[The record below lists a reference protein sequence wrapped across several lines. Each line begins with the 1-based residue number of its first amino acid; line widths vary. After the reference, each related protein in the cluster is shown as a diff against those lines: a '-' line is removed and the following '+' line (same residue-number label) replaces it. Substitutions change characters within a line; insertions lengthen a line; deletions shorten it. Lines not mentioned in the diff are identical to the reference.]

1 MFKKDL
7 ISIIIPYHKKRF
19 FFKETIQSINKQSY
33 KNYEVIVIYDDID
46 KSELIDV
53 KKILKKFKFKKK
65 LLINDKTIGAGLS
78 RNQGIKISK
87 GNFIAFCDADDLW
100 DKNKLKTQLKFMK
113 KKKLLFSHSN
123 YFIIDSNSKKVGKL
137 KVPKNISYDQLLKS
151 CDIGLSTV
159 MISRSVV
166 KKNLFSSLKTKE
178 DYLLWLKSIKHLK
191 ILKSINKE
199 LVYWRHLKNSL
210 SSSNIQKL
218 SDAFRL
224 YKNHLNFSF
233 LFSIYCVFRLSF
245 YALIKK
251 LLYIRNFNE

>member
-53 KKILKKFKFKKK
+53 KKILKKFKFIKK
-65 LLINDKTIGAGLS
+65 LLINNKTIGAGLS

-100 DKNKLKTQLKFMK
+100 DKNKVQNTIEIYE
-113 KKKLLFSHSN
+113 KKKLNFSHSN

-159 MISRSVV
+159 MISNQLL
-166 KKNLFSSLKTKE
+166 KKIF
-178 DYLLWLKSIKHLK
+178 
-191 ILKSINKE
+191 
-199 LVYWRHLKNSL
+199 
-210 SSSNIQKL
+210 
-218 SDAFRL
+218 
-224 YKNHLNFSF
+224 F
-233 LFSIYCVFRLSF
+233 L
-245 YALIKK
+245 A
-251 LLYIRNFNE
+251 